1 MFHVSVTPLV
11 RMNEQLLAAIDS
23 STAIKSNHLDATK
36 LAGLTSSNPVFHI
49 LDKPKHGR
57 IKRIIRTSR
66 TRTKRSLRDREIQ
79 HFTQEDLSN
88 GVIYFVGS
96 NTGLTSNTSDELVY
110 RLEAPGVQ
118 PAKGVFRFAVISSGI
133 TSWAPLP
140 NSTPTGHAPVPV
152 ATRKDIVVASC
163 VVASLLLVIVT
174 AIIIVRCRKEKYNGQ
189 NRHSNGHICQISGD
203 KFRRRHQNNFDDV
216 YEARTGIMSLS
227 KDQPMCTPH
236 LASDRFG
243 RKTNLSKHNLSLTNG
258 QQQQPLNPS
267 DSDSWLESSRSRE
280 TSPSSSI
287 PPSLPAFRVIPLC
300 ESELAASHL
309 LDPPPFVPPP
319 FNRNSNDMPPS
330 SEAGSN
336 PSESTLLG
344 ERSSLSGGG
353 QPLLRRNQYWVW
365 QRPPT
370 DFSLISDPDSGIG
383 CPESD
388 SGSGSSNKQRQRSVG
403 NSDHLPHCPPP
414 PQPSCSRPQELSPLV
429 TNQDLQNCLANI
441 QQRRSF
447 VTQCG
452 AQLGGGAPVN
462 VQQLVSTSN
471 SNAVEKP
478 VTACNSMLQ
487 AVSQAHSFITGRDRD
502 AQGKPLKGILK
513 NNQFQ
518 SLPRGAHNLADS
530 GYAVGGDGGFLPAH
544 TMLLPLH
551 HQSCDTLDNRHEV
564 LDTVESSV

>member
-1 MFHVSVTPLV
+1 MLDVSRFRTIDFKPGISLSVC
-11 RMNEQLLAAIDS
+11 LLAAVG
-23 STAIKSNHLDATK
+23 LDNLIFRGRLFPKFNNNKIEYIQYTLAALVVFIAT
-36 LAGLTSSNPVFHI
+36 
-49 LDKPKHGR
+49 
-57 IKRIIRTSR
+57 
-66 TRTKRSLRDREIQ
+66 
-79 HFTQEDLSN
+79 
-88 GVIYFVGS
+88 FVGS

-118 PAKGVFRFAVISSGI
+118 PAKGVFRFGVISSGI

-344 ERSSLSGGG
+344 ERSSLSGG
-353 QPLLRRNQYWVW
+353 QPLLRRNQYWV
-365 QRPPT
+365 
-370 DFSLISDPDSGIG
+370 
-383 CPESD
+383 
-388 SGSGSSNKQRQRSVG
+388 
-403 NSDHLPHCPPP
+403 
-414 PQPSCSRPQELSPLV
+414 
-429 TNQDLQNCLANI
+429 
-441 QQRRSF
+441 
-447 VTQCG
+447 
-452 AQLGGGAPVN
+452 
-462 VQQLVSTSN
+462 
-471 SNAVEKP
+471 
-478 VTACNSMLQ
+478 
-487 AVSQAHSFITGRDRD
+487 
-502 AQGKPLKGILK
+502 
-513 NNQFQ
+513 
-518 SLPRGAHNLADS
+518 
-530 GYAVGGDGGFLPAH
+530 
-544 TMLLPLH
+544 
-551 HQSCDTLDNRHEV
+551 
-564 LDTVESSV
+564 